1 MEKQIRQR
9 LELIEAY
16 RQQSEDKRHR
26 IEKEVEEEEK
36 YRAMVLEGEV

>member
-16 RQQSEDKRHR
+16 RQQSEDKRLR
-26 IEKEVEEEEK
+26 MEKELEEEEK
-36 YRAMVLEGEV
+36 FRAKVNIL